1 MERGVKDEA
10 DRERWAEGVDGE
22 EGIEEEESEE
32 ELSRT
37 PGESAI
43 VAVGEDKCTSLRL
56 ASVKP
61 IDVLGVVFLGM
72 TETAGRGDLL
82 PGATVIVRVVATFT
96 MRLE

>member
-1 MERGVKDEA
+1 MKDEA

-43 VAVGEDKCTSLRL
+43 VAVGEDKCTSLR
-56 ASVKP
+56 VKP